1 MTVTQACAHLSVY
14 KCQYCE
20 LTFCMACYARH
31 DTEAIKTA
39 VRWCLGCAAKIQHH
53 QEFRS

>member
-1 MTVTQACAHLSVY
+1 VTQACAHLSVY

-20 LTFCMACYARH
+20 LTFCMACDARH

-39 VRWCLGCAAKIQHH
+39 VRWCLGCAAKIQHR